1 MTDIEN
7 VLSSMS
13 TAFNSSPTPGDEASV
28 IDLNNDKT
36 LKWRRH
42 FKNQYAKKNPGKS
55 LGEDDPA
62 ADVSRASAKP
72 ESPVDDEDKGQ
83 AVGVAATPKTPAP
96 KQSPVEERTKS
107 TPPSTPE
114 PAPAS
119 TATAAVTSTP
129 LHSVPARSDND
140 LINAARSGDET
151 AEAASTSSAAAA
163 RAQKPKVSNSDAA
176 LAASARAAL

>member
-129 LHSVPARSDND
+129 LHSAPARSDND
-140 LINAARSGDET
+140 LINAARSGDEA

-163 RAQKPKVSNSDAA
+163 RAQKPKVSNLDAA
-176 LAASARAAL
+176 LAASARAVL